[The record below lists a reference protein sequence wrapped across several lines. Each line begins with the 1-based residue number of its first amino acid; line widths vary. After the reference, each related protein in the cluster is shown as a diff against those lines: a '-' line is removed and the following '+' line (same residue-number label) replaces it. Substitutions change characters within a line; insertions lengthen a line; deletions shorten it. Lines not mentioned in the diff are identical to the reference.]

1 MRKTL
6 LLISAV
12 FAMLAAVSC
21 NKEELNNVDVP
32 QTSVESLEFI
42 AYTDVAT
49 KTTLN
54 GVKTEW
60 ESGDEIAINGV
71 CYFTE
76 DEGTMAKFIKD
87 PSEEGNPGVP
97 FYAVYPYY
105 AKMDEGEYVID
116 FLSSGNTTLTA
127 GSIGDDVISI
137 AYSESEHELNFK
149 NVVSLIKFQVPAEG
163 ISEIRISANEYLAGE
178 ITVDYNGGEEPKVTH
193 VSKGQKELVLTAS
206 EGTFAVRTD
215 YYVPVL
221 PGAKTNLTVTIDE
234 TVVAEGKPIEFKR
247 SKIHYLGTLPS
258 VPEPDP
264 VTIYLKPGV
273 WDVADAWFAAYF
285 FNSNDGYA
293 DVAMK
298 DSDSDGIYEVI
309 VPAGMES
316 VIFCRMNP
324 EYPEFGWNI
333 KDGEDIV
340 EHHVWNQSGDLS
352 LPLSGD
358 DKVCYSVSGW
368 NDGSWKTL
376 EEATSGPTPELDSE
390 WALAG
395 TFNGWGNEIFKTT
408 STENLFVIKNLAL
421 DAYDEIKVKTAQS
434 WDTSYGGGIKN
445 LQQNKWMTVY
455 SGGANIPVTTAG
467 TYDVYFDFSNTK
479 LYLMIAGTSYDT
491 AAEQNVDGPESSTP
505 ANWYLVGSFNGWDP
519 GDANYQMSDN
529 GTYYVF
535 KNFTAPAN
543 CEMKFAPGKWSG
555 DKGGNNENFSTG
567 NWFSTGGSNI
577 KVTQGTYDVYLNK
590 NLTQYKFVEP
600 GQNPE

>member
-163 ISEIRISANEYLAGE
+163 ISEIRISATENLAGE
-178 ITVDYNGGEEPKVTH
+178 LTVDYNGGEEPKVTD

-221 PGAKTNLTVTIDE
+221 PGAKTNLTVKIDG
-234 TVVAEGKPIEFKR
+234 TVVAEGKSIEFKR

-273 WDVADAWFAAYF
+273 WGLDNAWFAAHF
-285 FNSNDGYA
+285 WVGESNE
-293 DVAMK
+293 DVMMT
-298 DSDSDGIYEVI
+298 DSDSDGIYEVE
-309 VPAGMES
+309 VPAGMEN

-324 EYPEFGWNI
+324 EYDTFGWDV
-333 KDGEDIV
+333 KEGETVV
-340 EHHVWNQSGDLS
+340 EDHVWDQSEDLDV
-352 LPLSGD
+352 PGVGD
-358 DKVCYSVSGW
+358 DKAYYVINDWASGEWMTYEDATTEPVAIWGIAGNFNGWNASDANYHMTYDNDGWYEITGVKLLATDEFKFVTNNSWDNSLGGLITAENGTEYSVSNTNDNLKVKQDGVYKIRLNPNTKKFSATRTGNIPVNAEGNWYLVGAFQGW
-368 NDGSWKTL
+368 DAADKTYKML
-376 EEATSGPTPELDSE
+376 TEGE
-390 WALAG
+390 W
-395 TFNGWGNEIFKTT
+395 
-408 STENLFVIKNLAL
+408 FVYRNFTL
-421 DAYDEIKVKTAQS
+421 DAAYEVKLLENNS
-434 WDTSYGGGIKN
+434 WDINRGGTWSSIN
-445 LQQNKWMTVY
+445 TAISVSQN
-455 SGGANIPVTTAG
+455 GANILVPKG
-467 TYDVYFDFSNTK
+467 TYDVYMNANNTK
-479 LYLMIAGTSYDT
+479 VWFMEPGS
-491 AAEQNVDGPESSTP
+491 VP
-505 ANWYLVGSFNGWDP
+505 AN
-519 GDANYQMSDN
+519 
-529 GTYYVF
+529 
-535 KNFTAPAN
+535 
-543 CEMKFAPGKWSG
+543 
-555 DKGGNNENFSTG
+555 
-567 NWFSTGGSNI
+567 
-577 KVTQGTYDVYLNK
+577 
-590 NLTQYKFVEP
+590 
-600 GQNPE
+600 